1 MNEVDWTN
9 DIKSTIEEFVS
20 TDHQMLFLFYENDI
34 LKATF
39 CIPDTRTDSIMWFLK
54 TFDKKTTRLD
64 NCNFLKCVSFGKI
77 DTHVEK
83 TMFLLL
89 DSLYS
94 PFIFSWSASILF
106 FFLYRNFIL
115 NISCIIIW
123 ADNNKDYIE
132 YKYSP

>member
-1 MNEVDWTN
+1 MNEIDWTN
-9 DIKSTIEEFVS
+9 DIKSTIEEFIS
-20 TDHQMLFLFYENDI
+20 TDNQMLFLFYENNI

-39 CIPDTRTDSIMWFLK
+39 SVPNTHTDSIIWFLK
-54 TFDKKTTRLD
+54 TFNQETTRLD
-64 NCNFLKCVSFGKI
+64 NSNFLKYVSFGKI

-106 FFLYRNFIL
+106 YTLTFNYL
-115 NISCIIIW
+115 
-123 ADNNKDYIE
+123 
-132 YKYSP
+132 